1 VSRRR
6 LVQTLLAALA
16 LSAPFALVAHAAESL
31 VAPFTARSVHTLLK
45 LTAPLTAEPP
55 PLVLDEPVESDTP
68 DNWAEPVVL
77 AGKGSERGTAKP
89 FRAPTPAAI
98 FVSKATVLKLAQS
111 TARPQGVFVTETL
124 QHPAGLRLSGVA
136 ALGIGVQDG
145 DILIEALGITP
156 RSPGQV
162 IGAIIEA
169 RAQQARFLSGKLWR
183 QGKTFGITVEQPY
196 LPGDGLVGTS
206 VPQAPRDSGG

>member
-1 VSRRR
+1 MSTRR
-6 LVQTLLAALA
+6 LLQTLLAALA
-16 LSAPFALVAHAAESL
+16 LSAPFALVAHAAQSL
-31 VAPFTARSVHTLLK
+31 VAPFTTRSVTALLR

-55 PLVLDEPVESDTP
+55 PLTADELVDPNLP

-77 AGKGSERGTAKP
+77 AGKGSGRGVAKP
-89 FRAPTPAAI
+89 FRVTTPAAL

-111 TARPQGVFVTETL
+111 AARPQGAFVQESAE
-124 QHPAGLRLSGVA
+124 HPAGLRLSGVA

-156 RSPGQV
+156 RSPGQI

-183 QGKTFGITVEQPY
+183 QGKLISITVEQPY
-196 LPGDGLVGTS
+196 LPRADE
-206 VPQAPRDSGG
+206 APGPRVAL

>member
-1 VSRRR
+1 MSTR
-6 LVQTLLAALA
+6 LLQTLLAAVA
-16 LSAPFALVAHAAESL
+16 LSAPFALMAHAAESL
-31 VAPFTARSVHTLLK
+31 VAPFTARSVSTLLK
-45 LTAPLTAEPP
+45 LTAPLVAAPP
-55 PLVLDEPVESDTP
+55 PVALDEPVDRDLP

-77 AGKGSERGTAKP
+77 AGKGNGRGAAKP
-89 FRAPTPAAI
+89 FRPAVPAAL
-98 FVSKATVLKLAQS
+98 FVSKATVLRLAQS
-111 TARPQGVFVTETL
+111 AARPQGAFVSETPE
-124 QHPAGLRLSGVA
+124 HPAGLRLSGVA

-156 RSPGQV
+156 RSPGQI

-196 LPGDGLVGTS
+196 LPSAETPPGPTVAL
-206 VPQAPRDSGG
+206 